1 MRVLSV
7 KQMYMAD
14 QRMIDL
20 GVSGASLMDAA
31 GRACA
36 DMVHKTWPE
45 GRVIILCGPGNNGG
59 DGFVAYRY
67 LEQFDRDVHLYLAGE
82 FDQLTGD
89 AEGAAELVLDEIR
102 PISELRNENTGEFT
116 FHHED
121 IVVDAMFGAGL
132 SRSLDGEISELVRS
146 INTSNVCVLSVD
158 IPTGLSG
165 DSAEI
170 TGDAIRSDVTVTFE
184 ALKPVHLME
193 PAASLCGQIKVVDI
207 GITDEVLM
215 EVGEDVFLNR
225 PEEWAD
231 EMPWPNRTSHKHQR
245 GRVGVVAGPA
255 GSTGAA
261 RLAARAGLRMGAG
274 VVTILGEP
282 SAIPEMAADMQ
293 AVMTKPYTDVDELFL
308 LGRNMSS
315 LVVGPAAGV
324 NELTRFKVV
333 TLLQSGLPMVL
344 DADALTVFAND
355 PSYFFS
361 LLHEN
366 CVLTP
371 HVGEFERIFPDLLAS
386 ADNKISA
393 ARAAAKRAGCVVVLK
408 GADTVI
414 ATPDGRARVNVHG
427 SSFLST
433 AGSGDVL
440 AGMIAGWMAQGMSAY
455 DSASASVWLHGEA
468 SLSGGAGLISE
479 DLMVYFPKILTRF
492 YEEKGPK
499 NALWER
505 KIEFS
510 S

>member
-7 KQMYMAD
+7 NQMYMAD
-14 QRMIDL
+14 QKMIDL

-36 DMVHKTWPE
+36 DMVHKIWPE

-67 LEQFDRDVHLYLAGE
+67 LEQFDRDVHLYLAGDR
-82 FDQLTGD
+82 DQLSGD
-89 AEGAAELVLDEIR
+89 AEGAAELVFDEIKS
-102 PISELRNENTGEFT
+102 IEELRDVETGNFG
-116 FHHED
+116 FD
-121 IVVDAMFGAGL
+121 SGDVIVDAILAAGL
-132 SRSLDGEISELVRS
+132 TRPLEGEISELVLA
-146 INTSNVCVLSVD
+146 INSSNHPVLSVD
-158 IPTGLSG
+158 VPTGVLADSG
-165 DSAEI
+165 EVVGEAVK
-170 TGDAIRSDVTVTFE
+170 ADVTVSFE
-184 ALKPVHLME
+184 TLKCAHLLE
-193 PAASLCGQIKVVDI
+193 PAASYCGQVKIAKL
-207 GITDEVLM
+207 GISEDVLK
-215 EVGEDVFLNR
+215 EVGENVFLNQ

-245 GRVGVVAGPA
+245 GRVGIVAGPA

-274 VVTILGEP
+274 VVTIFGEP
-282 SAIPEMAADMQ
+282 LAIPEMAADMQ
-293 AVMTKPYTDVDELFL
+293 AVMTKSYTDVDELFL

-355 PSYFFS
+355 PLYFFS

-393 ARAAAKRAGCVVVLK
+393 ARAAAHRAGCVVVLK
-408 GADTVI
+408 GADTII
-414 ATPDGRARVNVHG
+414 ATPDGQARVNVHG
-427 SSFLST
+427 SSFLAT
-433 AGSGDVL
+433 AGAGDVL
-440 AGMIAGWMAQGMSAY
+440 AGMIAGWMAQGMSAF